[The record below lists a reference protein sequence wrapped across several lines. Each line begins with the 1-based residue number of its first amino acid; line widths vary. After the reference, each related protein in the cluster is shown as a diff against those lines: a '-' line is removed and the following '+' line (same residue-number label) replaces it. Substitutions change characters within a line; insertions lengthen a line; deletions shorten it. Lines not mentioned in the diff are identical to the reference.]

1 MHIERS
7 RRRVRAVRVVATAV
21 LCAALSVALASAPT
35 TARANERGD
44 YLAKLALV
52 LDGLRRTLIWVEMNP
67 TNHELARFAH
77 GLSEAYVQM
86 AGRMTPPGE
95 LRMVHPHL
103 VIVAE
108 NTERAVAAAA
118 EEDVRTMRSRART
131 VREELRTL
139 EGILEHLRMRLPQIP
154 R

>member
-1 MHIERS
+1 MGM
-7 RRRVRAVRVVATAV
+7 RVKVGVTV
-21 LCAALSVALASAPT
+21 AALLVAAAAIASPAAP
-35 TARANERGD
+35 ARADDSRD

-52 LDGLRRTLIWVEMNP
+52 LDGLRRTLIWVETNP
-67 TNHELARFAH
+67 TNRELARFAH
-77 GLSEAYVQM
+77 SLSEHYVEM
-86 AGRMTPPGE
+86 AGHMTPPAE

-103 VIVAE
+103 IIVAE

-118 EEDVRTMRSRART
+118 EDDVRTMRARAHT

-139 EGILEHLRMRLPQIP
+139 DGVLAHLRVRLPQIS